1 MWEVGSSPG
10 IVSSGQW
17 PHAFLC
23 WSSQCQ
29 GRWFRGPNNAE
40 SQPWGKFKSLG
51 HSHRKVSFIP
61 RGFNCVTRVE
71 ELSFP
76 NGRIYK
82 MKSTLV
88 RDTEYSLMDSK
99 CTQTDDVPARVIP
112 LPCFQMWCFHTSFHC
127 LDLHPGR
134 LADPSVCVFLLCPIP
149 SDWNSSVYK
158 WEHLISEML
167 YIVLTI

>member
-1 MWEVGSSPG
+1 MFSSMWEVGSSPG

-40 SQPWGKFKSLG
+40 SQPWEAKSLG

-61 RGFNCVTRVE
+61 RGFSGVTRVE

-99 CTQTDDVPARVIP
+99 CTQTDDVSARFIPIP
-112 LPCFQMWCFHTSFHC
+112 LFPDVMFPHKFPLS
-127 LDLHPGR
+127 R
-134 LADPSVCVFLLCPIP
+134 PSPWENSWSIFVCVPPFSHPI
-149 SDWNSSVYK
+149 WL
-158 WEHLISEML
+158 EL
-167 YIVLTI
+167 